1 MTDMLQTLLRV
12 TIAIFMAGSLL
23 QMGLQ
28 LDLKKAASALVDAR
42 FVLTALVWSFV
53 IGPALAVLLTK
64 LLPLAE
70 PYALG
75 LILLGLAPC
84 APFVPLLSERAR
96 ADVNYV
102 AAYLLLAA
110 IGTEI
115 ALPVAIPFL
124 APELSAD
131 PWTISRP
138 LLLFIGLPLVIGIA
152 IESVRRKLA
161 DRLHPIVKKV
171 TNFDIVVMLGIV
183 LVLYWR
189 DFVGAIGSYAIGAQ
203 ILYYCALAAGAYGL
217 GFGLSHDKRSTLA
230 LGLST
235 RNVGA
240 AMAPLLSAQNSDE
253 RATVMCIMAVFIT
266 LIVGFATAHLL
277 GRQKPKS

>member
-1 MTDMLQTLLRV
+1 
-12 TIAIFMAGSLL
+12 
-23 QMGLQ
+23 
-28 LDLKKAASALVDAR
+28 
-42 FVLTALVWSFV
+42 
-53 IGPALAVLLTK
+53 
-64 LLPLAE
+64 
-70 PYALG
+70 
-75 LILLGLAPC
+75 
-84 APFVPLLSERAR
+84 VPLLSERAR

-171 TNFDIVVMLGIV
+171 TNFDIVAMLGIV

-189 DFVGAIGSYAIGAQ
+189 DFVGAIGSYAIAAQ
-203 ILYYCALAAGAYGL
+203 FLYYCALAAGAYGL

-240 AMAPLLSAQNSDE
+240 AMAPLLAVQSSDE